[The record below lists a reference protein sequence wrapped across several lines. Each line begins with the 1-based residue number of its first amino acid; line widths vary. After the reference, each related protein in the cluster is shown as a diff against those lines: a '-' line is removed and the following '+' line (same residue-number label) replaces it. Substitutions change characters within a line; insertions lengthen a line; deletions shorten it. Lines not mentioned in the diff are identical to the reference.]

1 MANPKINGDMWDA
14 YGKRWGNLEIFTI
27 LSTIASSSE
36 KMIPVD
42 FQIWMVGKLET
53 TKQGGFDGQS
63 RSEKNK
69 SKASTRICIPGG
81 MWSVTMP
88 EPPAMYKV
96 HLTGWSG
103 PASRH
108 GHQEQIGI

>member
-1 MANPKINGDMWDA
+1 MTMMTMMMMTMIDGDDDDDGDDEDDDDDDRA
-14 YGKRWGNLEIFTI
+14 L
-27 LSTIASSSE
+27 
-36 KMIPVD
+36 MIPVD

-96 HLTGWSG
+96 HLTGWSC